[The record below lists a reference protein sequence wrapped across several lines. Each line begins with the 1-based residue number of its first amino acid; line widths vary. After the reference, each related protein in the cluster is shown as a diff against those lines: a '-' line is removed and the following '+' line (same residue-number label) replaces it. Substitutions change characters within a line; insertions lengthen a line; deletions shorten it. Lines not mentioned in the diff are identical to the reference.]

1 MNDGIKEISDKLDSM
16 RQEYRKDRYESTS
29 YILWGFTLAMVGLT
43 VAFFHPINVVAVIL
57 FFIMG
62 WVMWFRARRVTASQ
76 KSMNEK

>member
-1 MNDGIKEISDKLDSM
+1 MNDGIREISDKLDSM

-43 VAFFHPINVVAVIL
+43 VAFFHPVNVAAAIV
-57 FFIMG
+57 FFTMG

-76 KSMNEK
+76 ESMNEK